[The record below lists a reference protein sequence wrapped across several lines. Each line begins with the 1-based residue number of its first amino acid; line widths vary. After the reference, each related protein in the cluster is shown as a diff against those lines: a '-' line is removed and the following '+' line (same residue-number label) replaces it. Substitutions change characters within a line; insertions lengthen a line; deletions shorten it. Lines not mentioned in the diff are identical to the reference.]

1 MMLNTKSAIFRALHH
16 HKTSLERVISTNYAV
31 IKTFSTTQHPRI
43 LTGTHYLSKKIGIFE
58 NASRIHKDGI
68 FFGFAKMGFVQI
80 RELSEK
86 SGCGLEERIK
96 KIISDN
102 PVVVYSKTYC
112 PLDVEAQ
119 VIELDQLGDE
129 GLEMLKV
136 LKRLTDQH
144 TVPNVFIETL
154 KLYKEGELEDL
165 LAEAEA

>member
-1 MMLNTKSAIFRALHH
+1 
-16 HKTSLERVISTNYAV
+16 
-31 IKTFSTTQHPRI
+31 
-43 LTGTHYLSKKIGIFE
+43 
-58 NASRIHKDGI
+58 
-68 FFGFAKMGFVQI
+68 MGFVQI

-86 SGCGLEERIK
+86 SGSGLEERIK

-112 PLDVEAQ
+112 PFSSEVKFLFKRLDVEAQ

-144 TVPNVFIETL
+144 SVPNVFIGGKHIGGCSETL